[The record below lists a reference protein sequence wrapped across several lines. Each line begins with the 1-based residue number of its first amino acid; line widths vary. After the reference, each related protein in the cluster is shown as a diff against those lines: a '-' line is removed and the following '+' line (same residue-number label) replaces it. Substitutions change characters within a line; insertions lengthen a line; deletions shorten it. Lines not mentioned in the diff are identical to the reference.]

1 MSDSQDYIEVTDVVP
16 FQTDEE
22 VVVGDL
28 SKLSS
33 DILPVVQNVLG
44 EIRKA
49 SREVSKDGATKGL
62 KLELRIVD
70 GIPTIDSQGNV
81 QYKYRGKVVFPRS
94 SDLLYDVNT
103 AIRTKDYYK
112 GPHLLGLKFF
122 LQALSL
128 DVKDVRI
135 NDEFLTGLV
144 GRKVLFSVKHVPN
157 QTQDETGAWVD
168 DGTMKERVYGWK
180 KANED

>member
-1 MSDSQDYIEVTDVVP
+1 MSEDYIEVTDVVP

-33 DILPVVQNVLG
+33 DLLPVAQNVLG

-49 SREVSKDGATKGL
+49 SRDVRKDGATKGL

-70 GIPTIDSQGNV
+70 GIPLPDADGNL

-94 SDLLYDVNT
+94 SDLLYFADT
-103 AIRTKDYYK
+103 TKLTKDYYK
-112 GPHLLGLKFF
+112 GDHLKGLKFF
-122 LQALSL
+122 LQALGL

-135 NDEFLTGLV
+135 NDEFLSSLI
-144 GRKVLFSVKHVPN
+144 GRKLLFSIKHVPN
-157 QTQDETGAWVD
+157 QTQDESGNWVD

-180 KANED
+180 KAVE